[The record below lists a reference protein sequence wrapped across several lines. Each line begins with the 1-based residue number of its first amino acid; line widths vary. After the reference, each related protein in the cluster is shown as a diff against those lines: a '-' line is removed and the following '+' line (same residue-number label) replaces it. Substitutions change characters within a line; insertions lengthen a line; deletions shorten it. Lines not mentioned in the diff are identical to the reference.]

1 MSVTFDGLEKAPMEE
16 RRRKVA
22 AVLAA
27 AAERSLGAPVK
38 IENLQPLYGGA
49 SADTWS
55 FDVDCRGKHYELVLR
70 LAPPRKDHMRM
81 NRIIEAQVLS
91 RAREADVPV
100 PQVFFQVEEEEGLGA
115 GFAMERIAGETIAR
129 KILRDE
135 QYAQAR
141 PRMARQCGEI
151 LYRIHSIDTTT
162 LPPLKEQLAHTQ
174 IDELYSMY
182 QAFEQDLPVFEL
194 AFRWLQDHLPQSRD
208 LKLVHGDFRNGN
220 FIVGPE
226 GIRAVLDWELAHLGD
241 PMEDLGWICV
251 NSWRFGNIDLPVG
264 GFGSREDLFSGYEE
278 AGGGPV
284 NVEKVHFWEVFGT
297 LKWGLITILQAF
309 THLGGAKRSVEL
321 AAIGRRTS
329 ETEIDLMNLLR

>member
-1 MSVTFDGLEKAPMEE
+1 MEE
-16 RRRKVA
+16 RRKKVA

-27 AAERSLGAPVK
+27 AAERSLGGPVK
-38 IENLQPLYGGA
+38 IENLGPLSGGA

-55 FDVDCRGKHYELVLR
+55 FDADCRGTRYELILR
-70 LAPPRKDHMRM
+70 LAPPQKDQIRLD
-81 NRIIEAQVLS
+81 RITEAGLLS
-91 RAREADVPV
+91 LAGEAGVPV
-100 PQVFFQVEEEEGLGA
+100 PKVLFQVEEEDGLGS

-129 KILRDE
+129 KILRDD
-135 QYAQAR
+135 QYREAR
-141 PRMARQCGEI
+141 ACMARQCGEI
-151 LYRIHSIDTTT
+151 LFRIHSIDTAT
-162 LPPLKEQLAHTQ
+162 LPPLKRQPADTQ
-174 IDELYSMY
+174 IDELYLMY
-182 QAFEQDLPVFEL
+182 KAFGQDLPVFEL
-194 AFRWLQDHLPQSRD
+194 AFRWLQDHLPECRE
-208 LKLVHGDFRNGN
+208 LKFVHGDFRNGN

-264 GFGSREDLFSGYEE
+264 GFGTREDLFAGYED

-284 NVEKVHFWEVFGT
+284 DPAEVHFWEVFGT

-329 ETEIDLMNLLR
+329 ETEIDLINLLR